1 MSVCLKIQPAQ
12 TKNSVDIVAFAYYHT
27 EGSKYIFKTNCM
39 CLHGNCQIKSTI
51 ARLFAIIV
59 GIGGKVYE

>member
-12 TKNSVDIVAFAYYHT
+12 TKNSVDIVAFVYYHT
-27 EGSKYIFKTNCM
+27 GDSKYVFRTNCRR
-39 CLHGNCQIKSTI
+39 LPVNCQIKSTI
-51 ARLFAIIV
+51 VRLFAIIV